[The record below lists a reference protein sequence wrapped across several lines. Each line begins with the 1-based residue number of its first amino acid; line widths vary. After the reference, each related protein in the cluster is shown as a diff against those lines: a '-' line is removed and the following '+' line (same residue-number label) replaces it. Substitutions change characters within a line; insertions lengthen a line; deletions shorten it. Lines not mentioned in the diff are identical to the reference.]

1 MPEKLVDLICI
12 FKDETSVEVNLGH
25 CYIANHLTHVC
36 SGAPAL
42 AHTSISDWQKLS
54 SNEYFIAKSR
64 SKIES
69 DAMIAINNR
78 KSAPIATGR
87 IAHSLKTAVA

>member
-1 MPEKLVDLICI
+1 MDLICI

-54 SNEYFIAKSR
+54 SNEYFIAKSK

-69 DAMIAINNR
+69 DAIDNFYGKKGIDLLF
-78 KSAPIATGR
+78 R
-87 IAHSLKTAVA
+87 ICYK